1 MSRQRPSK
9 PDDPKPSKRRSRPPR
24 RRKSKGRPKAP
35 RAPVVRRS
43 IIDPD
48 LPADQPL
55 SPEEV
60 ADMKRHL
67 RFVDRYKAVL
77 RPRLNA
83 KEARMVDGSLEPEHR
98 GTCLHL
104 LSKIDRS
111 TILAAL
117 EREPVKSDAQS
128 RARFLA
134 TAAGISGDVGILLHF
149 LESLCA
155 AGQSDHA
162 SRAFTRAIERIDFE
176 AISAARMGRL
186 LDVMQQ
192 AFGERELVGALF
204 GLLRNPG
211 FEAAFDGH
219 AAELGPEVAARFLPL
234 RTVHRAIF
242 GRGQLRPGQLRDLAQ
257 GLPMVLGVPPAMLTA
272 YPMPVRERL
281 LSVALDIDD
290 DAVLGHPGV
299 EVLLGSLPADGE
311 ASARHGL
318 ALARSCVTRGDLT
331 RGRSLLEGLRKGP
344 AGAEAKELLV
354 RLEGTIVGPLALEG
368 DAAEPGGSLQQAFH
382 LRRLE
387 PVWLR
392 FAPAGGG
399 GRFDAEADLQAAACL
414 PGVAGLRERSRA
426 KGRGPFVVVAAEGRR
441 LDRAL
446 ADREVQLSAAQA
458 RDLALAGTRILRALA
473 LAGLAL
479 PDAAPHRFLL
489 PWSGAWQ
496 HLVLADLGGLVEI
509 GVPQASLHARE
520 QAARWSHAALCF
532 PAFRGERLRREVP
545 RRIRPELD
553 KLRDE
558 GADPVLIEGLL
569 GG

>member
-1 MSRQRPSK
+1 MSSRRPQK
-9 PDDPKPSKRRSRPPR
+9 PDENKRSKRRPR
-24 RRKSKGRPKAP
+24 TSKRRPKAP
-35 RAPVVRRS
+35 RAPEVRRS
-43 IIDPD
+43 IIDPE

-60 ADMKRHL
+60 VDMKRHL

-104 LSKIDRS
+104 LSKIDRG

-117 EREPVKSDAQS
+117 EREPVKSDAQA

-149 LESLCA
+149 LEALCA

-162 SRAFTRAIERIDFE
+162 TRAFTRAIERIDFE

-211 FEAAFDGH
+211 FVAAFDGH
-219 AAELGPEVAARFLPL
+219 AAELEPGIAARFLPL
-234 RTVHRAIF
+234 RAVHQAIF
-242 GRGQLRPGQLRDLAQ
+242 GRGRPGPGPLRELAQ
-257 GLPMVLGVPPAMLTA
+257 GLPLVLAVPPGMLTA
-272 YPMPVRERL
+272 YPVPVRERL
-281 LSVALDIDD
+281 LAAALDIDD
-290 DAVLGHPGV
+290 DAVLGHPGI
-299 EVLLGSLPADGE
+299 EVLLASLPADGE

-318 ALARSCVTRGDLT
+318 ALARSRLSRGELEPA
-331 RGRSLLEGLRKGP
+331 RKLLEGLRKGP
-344 AGAEAKELLV
+344 AGSEASALLT
-354 RLEGTIVGPLALEG
+354 RLGGTIVGPLALER
-368 DAAEPGGSLQQAFH
+368 DASEPADGLQPAFH
-382 LRRLE
+382 LQRLE

-414 PGVAGLRERSRA
+414 PGVAGVRERGRA
-426 KGRGPFVVVAAEGRR
+426 RGRGAFVVVAAEGRR
-441 LDRAL
+441 LDEAL

-458 RDLALAGTRILRALA
+458 RELALAGVRVLRALA

-479 PDAAPHRFLL
+479 SDAAPHRFLL
-489 PWSGAWQ
+489 PWPGAWQ
-496 HLVLADLGGLVEI
+496 HLVLADLGGVVEI
-509 GVPQASLHARE
+509 GVPQASLHARD
-520 QAARWSHAALCF
+520 QAARWTHGALCF
-532 PAFRGERLRREVP
+532 PPFRGERLRREVP
-545 RRIRPELD
+545 RRLVPQLD
-553 KLRDE
+553 KLREE